1 MRAPLVLLVALFIL
15 TAAVFVPRE
24 TYAAGLSFGGRILL
38 ITPCLSASGPSMWI
52 TIQPAGR
59 FPITYIWAPG
69 TLGPPP
75 VHPGQSILGIADIP
89 YACKVGTFFLYGQ
102 RIQRDAVSI

>member
-1 MRAPLVLLVALFIL
+1 MRAPFVLLLGLLLL
-15 TAAVFVPRE
+15 TIAVFIPRE

-38 ITPCLSASGPSMWI
+38 ISPCISASGPSVWI

-69 TLGPPP
+69 TIGLPPT
-75 VHPGQSILGIADIP
+75 HPGQSILGIADIP
-89 YACKVGTFFLYGQ
+89 YVCKIGTFFLYGQ